1 MASSV
6 ALVLAGLAAI
16 VLLNVAAR
24 LVRLPA
30 AVVLVLGGLVYGA
43 LPGPNLALRPDLV
56 LDVVLPPLLYSAALK
71 SSAIDLRHN
80 KRAIGSLSVG
90 LVIATGLAIGAVMHA
105 VVPLVP
111 LSVAIALG
119 AAVAPPDPVASLAIG
134 RPAGMPARLVAIVE
148 GEGLLNDATA
158 LTLLQVAVAAAV
170 SGTFSIPYALGRFGL
185 ATAGGVTSGLGVA
198 VVLARLRRLLSDP
211 LAENAI
217 SLGTPFVAYLLAY
230 SFGGSGVLAVVIAG
244 LWFAHRGPAI
254 QSGEF
259 RLRASAMWSLVE
271 YLLEGFVFLL
281 IGQQLPA
288 TLDGLHRYSTGTV
301 VSVVAATVGV
311 MLVLRPAWL
320 LVNELFPARLHTRL
334 GTESGERHDHLSGRE
349 VVALTW
355 AGTRGVITL
364 AAAFSVPLVTRSGLT
379 LPGRDLLLLC
389 AYVAVL
395 VTLVGQGTTLSA
407 VLHRLG
413 FLDPAPGDALLRNRA
428 RVAAVRAALARLDE
442 PTEEGTVTDDVATPL
457 RRAATIRLE
466 RYGRRVD
473 HLSGTEDLT
482 AGTDDRYTLGVR
494 ARRKMIAAERDEL
507 LEWRESGHLPDRSL
521 RILQRE
527 LDHEEGLLPPI
538 TPLTR

>member
-90 LVIATGLAIGAVMHA
+90 LVIATGLAVGAVMHA

-185 ATAGGVTSGLGVA
+185 ATAGGVASGLGVA

-230 SFGGSGVLAVVIAG
+230 SFRGSGVLAVVIAG

-254 QSGEF
+254 QSGES

-320 LVNELFPARLHTRL
+320 LVNELLPARLHTRL

-349 VVALTW
+349 VVAVSW

-364 AAAFSVPLVTRSGLT
+364 AAAFSVPLVTRSGVT

-395 VTLVGQGTTLSA
+395 VTLVGQGTSFSA

-413 FLDPAPGDALLRNRA
+413 FLDPAPGDALLRNQA
-428 RVAAVRAALARLDE
+428 RVAAVRAALTRLDAL
-442 PTEEGTVTDDVATPL
+442 TGEGTVTDDVATPL

-466 RYGRRVD
+466 RYVRRVD
-473 HLSGTEDLT
+473 HLSGTEDLM
-482 AGTDDRYTLGVR
+482 ARTDDRYTLGVR
-494 ARRKMIAAERDEL
+494 ARREMIAAERDEL
-507 LEWRESGHLPDRSL
+507 LEWRDSGRLPDRSL

-538 TPLTR
+538 TPDH